1 MLRSTSMTSVFMN
14 RGAWFWL
21 VPFFWLT
28 CLLVAAFS
36 FPHLEQ
42 VFAHISP
49 NQRQVIYARD
59 SFSSLL
65 LNHLYLV
72 GIAAF
77 ISIILGV
84 SSAIFVTRP
93 YGKEFLPLVSQI
105 ASIGQTFPPIAVL
118 ALSVPLLGFGALPT
132 ILALTLYGLLPIV
145 RNTLAGLQGVDSA
158 VIESA
163 KGMGMSSIQI
173 LWQVELPLASTV
185 IMSGIRTSITINIAT
200 AAIGSTIGA
209 TTLGDPVISGLVNGN
224 TAYVVQGA
232 ILIGLLALATDSFL
246 DRVQQVI
253 KTPA

>member
-28 CLLVAAFS
+28 CLLVAAVS

-42 VFAHISP
+42 LFAHISP

-72 GIAAF
+72 GIAAL

-105 ASIGQTFPPIAVL
+105 ASIGQTFPP
-118 ALSVPLLGFGALPT
+118 
-132 ILALTLYGLLPIV
+132 
-145 RNTLAGLQGVDSA
+145 
-158 VIESA
+158 
-163 KGMGMSSIQI
+163 
-173 LWQVELPLASTV
+173 
-185 IMSGIRTSITINIAT
+185 
-200 AAIGSTIGA
+200 
-209 TTLGDPVISGLVNGN
+209 
-224 TAYVVQGA
+224 
-232 ILIGLLALATDSFL
+232 
-246 DRVQQVI
+246 
-253 KTPA
+253 